1 MFSVTCTHLFKRF
14 TKPSP
19 KSGGFWARL
28 AGGQAVSD
36 TLTVVDDLN
45 LTFAAGAV
53 TAIVGESGCGKT
65 TLLRLIAGLET
76 PDSGCVTVA
85 DASGNSARIG
95 MVFQEPRLFAWLTVA
110 QNVALAVRELPA
122 EEQHRRVKETLATV
136 GLSDFSNAL
145 PHELSGGM
153 AQRAGFARALAGNP
167 DVLLLDEAFS
177 ALDALTR
184 DRLRREFLRIFQAR
198 PMTVILVTHDVLEA
212 VLLAQD
218 IIKLS
223 AGQIERRWRCD
234 APYPRRITDPHPAA
248 LAAEI
253 TDSFSLRDLP

>member
-1 MFSVTCTHLFKRF
+1 MHSVVCTHLIKRF
-14 TKPSP
+14 AKPAP
-19 KSGGFWARL
+19 QKAGLWARL
-28 AGGQAVSD
+28 AGGRRSE

-45 LTFAAGAV
+45 LAFTPGAV

-65 TLLRLIAGLET
+65 TLLRLIAGLES
-76 PDSGCVTVA
+76 PDAGGITVS
-85 DASGNSARIG
+85 DASGKPARIG

-110 QNVALAVRELPA
+110 ENVALAVRDLPP
-122 EEQHRRVKETLATV
+122 EEQSRRVRETLTAV
-136 GLSDFSNAL
+136 GLTDFAEAY

-184 DRLRREFLRIFQAR
+184 DRLRREFLRILEAR

-223 AGQIERRWRCD
+223 AGKVVRRWQCG
-234 APYPRRITDPHPAA
+234 APHPRRITDTGPAA

-253 TDSFSLRDLP
+253 TDSFMTRDQP